1 MKSSLTLVPN
11 DSDVGSCYVKRHEFL
26 CLDDAEVTRTL
37 SSMLAEEAN
46 ILEALKPHPHRN
58 ISPPEVELSASR
70 SKDTT
75 PILQYRF
82 EGDPRELELEACM

>member
-58 ISPPEVELSASR
+58 IFRYPGCITARGRVVGLALER
-70 SKDTT
+70 HDTH
-75 PILQYRF
+75 PAIPLR
-82 EGDPRELELEACM
+82 G